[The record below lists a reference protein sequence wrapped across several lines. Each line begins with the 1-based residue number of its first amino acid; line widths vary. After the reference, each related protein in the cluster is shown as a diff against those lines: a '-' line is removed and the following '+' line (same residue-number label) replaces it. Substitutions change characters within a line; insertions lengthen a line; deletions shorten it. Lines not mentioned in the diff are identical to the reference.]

1 MLIKAGPYIAVGII
15 ALWCY
20 IFLTNAYIYHRIH
33 MGNLSLPDTEHTY
46 ILRGPGQ
53 QKTYVALGDSLTA
66 GVGVTSYTESFPH
79 QVAGLLSKQ
88 HDVELQVMAYP
99 GLRSAGVISD
109 YLATAIAAKPDIV
122 TLLIGTNDIHGRIS
136 TREFETNYR
145 TILEGLSATDADIY
159 AVSIPY
165 IGSRTLIFPP
175 MNFYFDWR
183 TRHFNTIIRR
193 LAAEY
198 KVTYI
203 DIAEPTK
210 RNFKTDTLYSAD
222 SFHPNAAGYAR
233 WAALIYADIS
243 P

>member
-1 MLIKAGPYIAVGII
+1 MFQKAGPYIAVGII

-33 MGNLSLPDTEHTY
+33 RGNLSVPTTEHTY
-46 ILRGPGQ
+46 ILEGPGPR
-53 QKTYVALGDSLTA
+53 KTYVALGDSLTA

-79 QVAGLLSKQ
+79 GVATLLSKKYG
-88 HDVELQVMAYP
+88 VELQVLAYP
-99 GLRSAGVISD
+99 GLRSKGVITEF
-109 YLATAIAAKPDIV
+109 LTTAVAAKPDIV
-122 TLLIGTNDIHGRIS
+122 TILIGTNDIHGRVS
-136 TREFETNYR
+136 AQEFESNYR
-145 TILEGLSATDADIY
+145 AILEGLGDTKADIY

-165 IGSRTLIFPP
+165 IGSRTLVFPP

-183 TRHFNTIIRR
+183 TRHFNRIIQR

-210 RNFKTDTLYSAD
+210 RELKPDTLYSAD
-222 SFHPNAAGYAR
+222 SFHPNTVGYAR
-233 WAALIYADIS
+233 WSHLIYADIS